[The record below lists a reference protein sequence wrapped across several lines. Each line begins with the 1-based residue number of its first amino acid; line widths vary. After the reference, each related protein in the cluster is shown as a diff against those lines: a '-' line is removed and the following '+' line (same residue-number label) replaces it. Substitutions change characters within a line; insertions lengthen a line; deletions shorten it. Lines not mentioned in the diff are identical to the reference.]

1 MNVIE
6 KIDQLLEESNSTEK
20 PYFILDG
27 THYVPHRRTDL
38 NSFKSADAI
47 ICSAYK
53 FFGPHIGVM
62 AFKGHR
68 FSKLKP
74 NKVGYRFQ
82 PNYQDILDCGPF
94 PNEENCEISRWEM
107 GTLNYEGLAGFEA
120 CVDYLASLS
129 KPPKLTT
136 DYSSSRQGTRHRA
149 WI

>member
-6 KIDQLLEESNSTEK
+6 KIDQILTASPATQK

-62 AFKGHR
+62 AFKG
-68 FSKLKP
+68 
-74 NKVGYRFQ
+74 
-82 PNYQDILDCGPF
+82 
-94 PNEENCEISRWEM
+94 
-107 GTLNYEGLAGFEA
+107 
-120 CVDYLASLS
+120 
-129 KPPKLTT
+129 
-136 DYSSSRQGTRHRA
+136 
-149 WI
+149 

>member
-1 MNVIE
+1 M
-6 KIDQLLEESNSTEK
+6 
-20 PYFILDG
+20 
-27 THYVPHRRTDL
+27 DL
-38 NSFKSADAI
+38 NSFESADAI

-68 FSKLKP
+68 FNKLKP

-82 PNYQDILDCGPF
+82 PSCQDILDCGPF

-120 CVDYLASLS
+120 CTDYLASLS
-129 KPPKLTT
+129 NLETVIRMRHDNIVVIFQKCAIISHNPAGKSAFNYFDSYFQSVWSIMTG
-136 DYSSSRQGTRHRA
+136 SS
-149 WI
+149 